1 MRFLQHK
8 IKYDLN
14 VSPLC
19 SYPDVYHQ
27 KSSVMYKYHIYICIQ
42 NKTMS
47 IQTSVSIKEEHRIEY
62 LSMRTWLKLRNQS
75 IGDYLIQNWRDE
87 FRDETLTTN
96 K

>member
-1 MRFLQHK
+1 
-8 IKYDLN
+8 
-14 VSPLC
+14 
-19 SYPDVYHQ
+19 
-27 KSSVMYKYHIYICIQ
+27 
-42 NKTMS
+42 MS
-47 IQTSVSIKEEHRIEY
+47 IQTSVSIKDEHRIEY